1 MIDKREVER
10 FDLSLEAFVLADHD
24 PPKTQPRMLMT
35 RDVSMNG
42 VYLLT
47 DEPFPIGTEVKVDV
61 VLPLQSLMHSA
72 NQKALIKAS
81 GAVLR
86 TDGEGMAIRFDENSR
101 FLPFSEDKLV
111 SAWY

>member
-1 MIDKREVER
+1 MIDKRQVER
-10 FDLSLEAFVLADHD
+10 FDLNLETFVLANHD
-24 PPKTQPRMLMT
+24 TPKTQPQMLMT

-61 VLPLQSLMHSA
+61 ILPLESLMPSV

-81 GAVLR
+81 GEVLR
-86 TDGEGMAIRFDENSR
+86 TDGKGMAIRFDENSR

-111 SAWY
+111 SAWP